1 MILDFSAMQE
11 NVVPH
16 FKGGKGDTLM
26 RKQEDVQGKIL
37 QLTLPVGSSIG
48 QHVHEDSYEV
58 MYILSGSGVCY
69 DEGQEVRLLPGGT
82 RTQRSERR
90 QGAAGDFCR
99 GAECKIRDSPALE
112 KLKSLAANRRQG
124 FFSGMLM

>member
-1 MILDFSAMQE
+1 MRDDSGFFRDAGE
-11 NVVPH
+11 CCAH

-26 RKQEDVQGKIL
+26 RKQEDAQGKIL

-69 DEGQEVRLLPGGT
+69 DEG
-82 RTQRSERR
+82 RR
-90 QGAAGDFCR
+90 CVCCR
-99 GAECKIRDSPALE
+99 ECATTARWDTDTA
-112 KLKSLAANRRQG
+112 
-124 FFSGMLM
+124 

>member
-69 DEGQEVRLLPGGT
+69 DEGQEVRLLPGMCHYCPVGHGH
-82 RTQRSERR
+82 SVVNDGKEPLVIF
-90 QGAAGDFCR
+90 AVVPNV
-99 GAECKIRDSPALE
+99 K
-112 KLKSLAANRRQG
+112 
-124 FFSGMLM
+124 